1 MRNTIRDCLLWLL
14 NVLLTEMAWKN
25 TDSSSVWEMDIY
37 ENVISGKN
45 VEQVRWNTI
54 PSASQCQVLPG
65 PPIPQDMCCIQ
76 SKICPLHEA

>member
-37 ENVISGKN
+37 ENVISGNN
-45 VEQVRWNTI
+45 VGQVR
-54 PSASQCQVLPG
+54 
-65 PPIPQDMCCIQ
+65 
-76 SKICPLHEA
+76 